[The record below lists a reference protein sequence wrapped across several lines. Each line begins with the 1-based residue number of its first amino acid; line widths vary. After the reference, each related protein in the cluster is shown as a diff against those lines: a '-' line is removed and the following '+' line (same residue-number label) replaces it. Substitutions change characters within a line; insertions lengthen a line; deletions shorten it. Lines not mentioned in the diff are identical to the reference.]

1 MQKSMFFKT
10 QTRRFEDDLEEKIRE
25 LEKDT
30 EQLSQLNTNVH
41 DIVNSAAHNLRTSL
55 VVIKAY
61 SNLLMH
67 YDGEEK
73 REALDHM
80 KNSALKMERIVNRM
94 IELTDIQRNEAFT
107 EQKLNFDE
115 IIEEVKLHL
124 TDDIQVTSP
133 LFTNSFDIEN
143 IHYNKLS
150 LFTILFNLINN
161 SILYRSHDK
170 PLHIDLRTR
179 KEDGFVVLSITD
191 NGKGIDLNR
200 DLQRL
205 FKPFSRV
212 TVENDGLGTGL
223 FLIRSIVEKNGG
235 KIRIDSLPGSGTTVQ
250 VFLTPSVEF

>member
-1 MQKSMFFKT
+1 MYFKT
-10 QTRRFEDDLEEKIRE
+10 QTKRFEDDLEEKIRE
-25 LEKDT
+25 LEKGT

-80 KNSALKMERIVNRM
+80 KSSALKMERIVNRM
-94 IELTDIQRNEAFT
+94 IELTDVQRNEDFT

-115 IIEEVKLHL
+115 IVEEVKLHL
-124 TDDIQVTSP
+124 ADDIQVTEPEFSYA
-133 LFTNSFDIEN
+133 FDIEN

-150 LFTILFNLINN
+150 LFTIIFNLISN
-161 SILYRSHDK
+161 SILYRSANK
-170 PLHIDLRTR
+170 PLLINIKTR
-179 KEDGFVVLSITD
+179 KEKGFVVLSITD
-191 NGKGIDLNR
+191 NGQGIDLSR

-205 FKPFSRV
+205 FKPFSRI
-212 TVENDGLGTGL
+212 TVENEGLGTGL
-223 FLIRSIVEKNGG
+223 FLIRSIVEKKGG
-235 KIRIDSLPGSGTTVQ
+235 RIKIDSSPDSGTTVH
-250 VFLTPSVEF
+250 VFLTPSIEF

>member
-80 KNSALKMERIVNRM
+80 KSSALKMERIVNRM
-94 IELTDIQRNEAFT
+94 IELTDVQRNEDFT

-115 IIEEVKLHL
+115 IVEEVKLHL
-124 TDDIQVTSP
+124 ADDIQVTDPIFFDSY
-133 LFTNSFDIEN
+133 DIEN

-150 LFTILFNLINN
+150 LFTILFNLISN
-161 SILYRSHDK
+161 SILYRCADK
-170 PLHIDLRTR
+170 PLRINIKTR
-179 KEDGFVVLSITD
+179 KENGFVVLSVSD

-235 KIRIDSLPGSGTTVQ
+235 KIQIDSTPDSGTTVH
-250 VFLTPSVEF
+250 VFLTPTVEF

>member
-1 MQKSMFFKT
+1 MLFKT
-10 QTRRFEDDLEEKIRE
+10 QTRRFEDDLDEKIRE

-94 IELTDIQRNEAFT
+94 IELTDIQRNEEFT
-107 EQKLNFDE
+107 EQMLNFDE
-115 IIEEVKLHL
+115 IVEEVKLHL
-124 TDDIQVTSP
+124 ADDIQVTEP
-133 LFTNSFDIEN
+133 KFTYTYDIEN

-150 LFTILFNLINN
+150 LFTILFNLISN
-161 SILYRSHDK
+161 SILYRSDE
-170 PLHIDLRTR
+170 PLHIDIRTR
-179 KEDGFVVLSITD
+179 REDGFVVLSVTD

-205 FKPFSRV
+205 FKPFTRV
-212 TVENDGLGTGL
+212 TIENDGLGTGL

-235 KIRIDSLPGSGTTVQ
+235 KIKIDSLPNTGTTVQ
-250 VFLTPSVEF
+250 IFLTPSVEF